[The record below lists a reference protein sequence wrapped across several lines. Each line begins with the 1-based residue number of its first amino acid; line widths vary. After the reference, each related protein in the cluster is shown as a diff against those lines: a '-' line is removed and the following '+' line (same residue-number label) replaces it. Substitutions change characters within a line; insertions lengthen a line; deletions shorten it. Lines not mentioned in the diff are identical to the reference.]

1 MDRKTGKL
9 IDNYIGAI
17 QLKWYKMSR
26 VKKEREKKERRTNV
40 LQKRFFSSFFLV
52 TQTSV
57 NSTFFP
63 AVI

>member
-9 IDNYIGAI
+9 IHNNIDAI

-26 VKKEREKKERRTNV
+26 VKKERERKGEEKEMFYKKS
-40 LQKRFFSSFFLV
+40 FSLFFLV

-57 NSTFFP
+57 NSKFFS